1 MWQDK
6 FFVAWQFV
14 VRKIGAFT
22 FKSEYDLD
30 VGEEY
35 SDSGAEVQYSIAS
48 GLTAVVTVIDYDY
61 KVTANNHEGSPS
73 ADSGTMSQLTLKTS
87 F

>member
-1 MWQDK
+1 MT
-6 FFVAWQFV
+6 V
-14 VRKIGAFT
+14 GAFT
-22 FKSEYDLD
+22 FTSEDDQD

-35 SDSGAEVQYSIAS
+35 TASGAEVQYSIAS
-48 GLTAVVTVIDYDY
+48 GLTAVITVVDYDY
-61 KVTANNHEGSPS
+61 KVTASNHENTPV